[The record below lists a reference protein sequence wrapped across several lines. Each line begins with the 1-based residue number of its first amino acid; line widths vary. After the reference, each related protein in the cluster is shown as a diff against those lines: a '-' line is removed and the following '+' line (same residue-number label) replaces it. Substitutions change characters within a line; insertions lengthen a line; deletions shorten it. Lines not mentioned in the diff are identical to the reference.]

1 MPKSSAFQQRGSA
14 SSDEEGGGGNGNR
27 IYEHYSLDYDNSWT
41 FAGLD
46 EVAHNHEGIE
56 DPKDMAL
63 EAFYT
68 CFEDAEEEGRD
79 DDDDIDD
86 DEARCDVTLSHY
98 QLSVKEIFDKNQ
110 QFCNALQLYELV
122 GQHATDSD
130 IQRM

>member
-14 SSDEEGGGGNGNR
+14 SSDEDGGGGGNGNR

-41 FAGLD
+41 FAGL
-46 EVAHNHEGIE
+46 EEIAHNHEGIE
-56 DPKDMAL
+56 DPKHKAL

-68 CFEDAEEEGRD
+68 CFEEAEEEGRD
-79 DDDDIDD
+79 DDNHDD
-86 DEARCDVTLSHY
+86 DEARCDTLSHY